1 MKKLTRERVSN
12 PRWPIP
18 RKESNKCKEGR
29 RVQDIFGRAEKMEV
43 REKRELND
51 FVIDCF
57 MIDEKLDVG
66 EREMRLRKSVCFL
79 LWFFF

>member
-1 MKKLTRERVSN
+1 MSN

-66 EREMRLRKSVCFL
+66 ERDETEKECVFSFMV
-79 LWFFF
+79 FF